1 MTNREYP
8 IRYCKDCQDKCILFI
23 SIPMKW
29 RFRIYRFQYNN
40 LWWILW
46 IIASGIIYW
55 IQFTDCRIGSHER
68 ADDINITLLNV
79 SYSIFAAALFN
90 CVLVYIPYKHKR
102 KYVNSIIKSDF
113 FKLHDYARLCRLS
126 IEPYFSFERNKTWK
140 NKQEYVKQFCET
152 DLYETWVGTPTSL
165 ITRLERIKNLSNEMR
180 SIIDNLLSFGEY
192 LSEEQFVTLTQIL
205 NTSLFRLSI
214 IPTDWSIAERDRIF
228 REDNQEE
235 IGMAIYDTYELV
247 RKCKY

>member
-8 IRYCKDCQDKCILFI
+8 IRDCKDCRDKYVLFI

-55 IQFTDCRIGSHER
+55 IQFTDYRIGSHER
-68 ADDINITLLNV
+68 ADDINNTLLNV

-90 CVLVYIPYKHKR
+90 YVLVYIPYKHKG
-102 KYVNSIIKSDF
+102 KYVNSIIKSNF
-113 FKLHDYARLCRLS
+113 FKLQDYARLCRLS
-126 IEPYFSFERNKTWK
+126 IEPCFSFEMNKTWK

-192 LSEEQFVTLTQIL
+192 LSEEQFVTLAKIL
-205 NTSLFRLSI
+205 NSSLFRLEI
-214 IPTDWSIAERDRIF
+214 IPTNWSIAEINRIS

-235 IGMAIYDTYELV
+235 IGIAIYDTYELI